1 MIEFQQVCKNYGGQD
16 VLTDVGFR
24 VSPGARLGVV
34 GPNGAGK
41 STLFALI
48 TGEISPDKGKVTI
61 RKGARLGYV
70 RQMVLPK
77 TDDQALIAYVEMAI
91 PELGEMER
99 AMHDLD
105 HRLHA
110 GLEADPAPALR
121 LLGELQTRFEHLGG
135 YEMRNRAEAA
145 LSGLGFSVAD
155 FERPFVDFSGGWQMR
170 AELARVIVADPEIL
184 LLDEPSNYLD
194 IPAVEWLQKSLRE
207 FKGTLVL
214 ISHDRFLL
222 NTLTSE
228 TIEIFSGKATRYS
241 GNYDYYARERVQRR
255 EQLLGAYRNQE
266 RQRQQ
271 LERFVERFKAKNTK
285 AAQAASKMKQLDR
298 METIS
303 VPAELVSP
311 GKIRLAKPPHCG
323 LEVVRFEEVGYSYDG
338 QRWVLRGVDLGIS
351 RGDKLV
357 LIGLNGMGKTTLLRL
372 IAGQLKPGEG
382 RRVMGH
388 QVLVGYQSQEFAETL
403 DPARTVYETLKNAA
417 PDIPESAARALLGG
431 FGFSGDAVEKKVAVL
446 SGGEKIRMAF
456 ARLLAKPPNLLVL
469 DEPTTHLDI
478 SAREALEQA
487 LRAFEGTIVMVSHD
501 IEFVRRTGA
510 RVIAMTPPGIT
521 SYAGDYD
528 YYHEKMTARTSGVV
542 RGDTAAAVAGEDRR
556 AKRRDRAEIIQRFGK
571 IRRELEKQVRLSEE
585 SMPKLEK
592 EQAELVT
599 KLAEPGVTDYMGINR
614 RLYEIQIE
622 LGKAAERW
630 EKASREL
637 EQTQKDFETATS
649 GL

>member
-1 MIEFQQVCKNYGGQD
+1 MIEFLQVSKSYGGQD
-16 VLTDVGFR
+16 VLTDVSFR
-24 VSPGARLGVV
+24 ISPGTRVGVV

-41 STLFALI
+41 STLFSLV
-48 TGEISPDKGKVTI
+48 TGEITPDKGKVTV

-70 RQMVLPK
+70 RQTLMPQS
-77 TDDQALIAYVEMAI
+77 DDQALIGYVELAV
-91 PELGEMER
+91 PELHDLER
-99 AMHDLD
+99 EIHELD

-121 LLGELQTRFEHLGG
+121 RLGDLQTRFEHMGG
-135 YEMRNRAEAA
+135 YDMRNRAEAA
-145 LSGLGFSVAD
+145 LSGLGFAVEE
-155 FERPFVDFSGGWQMR
+155 FEKPFAAFSGGWQMR

-228 TIEIFSGKATRYS
+228 TIEIFGGRAARYS
-241 GNYDYYARERVQRR
+241 GNYDFYARERVKRR
-255 EQLLGAYRNQE
+255 ETLLGSYRNQE

-285 AAQAASKMKQLDR
+285 ASQAASKQKQLDR
-298 METIS
+298 MDAIA

-323 LEVVRFEEVGYSYDG
+323 LEVVRLEGIGFSYDG

-372 IAGQLKPGEG
+372 IAGQLQPGEG
-382 RRVMGH
+382 RRVIGH
-388 QVLVGYQSQEFAETL
+388 QVVIGYQSQEFAETL
-403 DPARTVYETLKNAA
+403 DPARSVYETLKSAA
-417 PDIPESAARALLGG
+417 PDIAESAARALLGG
-431 FGFSGDAVEKKVAVL
+431 FGFSGDAVEKKVGVL

-487 LRAFEGTIVMVSHD
+487 LRDFEGTIVMVSHD

-521 SYAGDYD
+521 CYAGDYD
-528 YYHEKMTARTSGVV
+528 YYHEKMTAKASAVV
-542 RGDTAAAVAGEDRR
+542 KGTTPEALAGEERR
-556 AKRRDRAEIIQRFGK
+556 AKRRDRAETIQRFGK
-571 IRRELEKQVRLSEE
+571 IRRELEKQIKAAEE
-585 SMPKLEK
+585 TIAKLEK
-592 EQAELVT
+592 EQAGLVV
-599 KLAEPGVTDYMGINR
+599 KLSEPGMTDYMRINH

-622 LGKAAERW
+622 VAKVSERW
-630 EKASREL
+630 EKTSREL
-637 EQTQKDFETATS
+637 EQTQKDFEEATAA
-649 GL
+649 L